1 MKVMN
6 RGDWSEMINLMDK
19 IKAVAKKEA
28 EAEDFGKICENLD
41 NVRKIIDEYTPSGLN

>member
-19 IKAVAKKEA
+19 IKMIAGKEA
-28 EAEDFGKICENLD
+28 EAADFDRICEHLD
-41 NVRKIIDEYTPSGLN
+41 GVRRIINEYTPSGLN